1 MRVAEEN
8 GWFHEDLDLY
18 TSALNMDKLLD
29 YYNINHEM
37 SFDNDIEAI
46 EEAFNNGH
54 KVIVGVDSGQIWHG
68 DDNNIF
74 SPMTVADHAVEVIG
88 FDYSDPNN
96 PMVIL
101 NDSGTPDGCGELVP
115 LDVFENAWKAGD
127 CQMIEC
133 WA

>member
-1 MRVAEEN
+1 
-8 GWFHEDLDLY
+8 
-18 TSALNMDKLLD
+18 
-29 YYNINHEM
+29 
-37 SFDNDIEAI
+37 
-46 EEAFNNGH
+46 
-54 KVIVGVDSGQIWHG
+54 
-68 DDNNIF
+68 
-74 SPMTVADHAVEVIG
+74 MTVADHAVEVIG

-115 LDVFENAWKAGD
+115 LDVFVNAWEAGD